1 MTNRE
6 RSQRNNVPA
15 ARQLRR
21 PLTPTERLLW
31 QQLRD
36 RHLDGLKFRRQHPV
50 GPFVLDFYC
59 EDLRLA
65 IEVDGGVHSTEEQ
78 ARRDAERQAVLEKMG
93 IRFIR
98 IPAAD
103 IEANLEAAVAQL
115 LNRIQTA
122 RDPT

>member
-1 MTNRE
+1 MSARE
-6 RSQRNNVPA
+6 RSHRNNVPA

-59 EDLRLA
+59 EELRLA
-65 IEVDGGVHSTEEQ
+65 VEVDGSVHTTEEQ
-78 ARRDAERQAVLEKMG
+78 ARRDAERQALLEETG

-103 IEANLEAAVAQL
+103 IETNLEAAIAALQT
-115 LNRIQTA
+115 RIRTEND
-122 RDPT
+122 RT

>member
-1 MTNRE
+1 MAHAG
-6 RSQRNNVPA
+6 RSHRNNVRA

-31 QQLRD
+31 EHLRD
-36 RHLDGLKFRRQHPV
+36 RRLDGLKFRRQHPV

-59 EDLRLA
+59 VELRLA

-78 ARRDAERQAVLEKMG
+78 AHHDADRQAVLEEAG

-103 IEANLEAAVAQL
+103 IEADLEAVITRL
-115 LNRIQTA
+115 LIHMQPDRTS
-122 RDPT
+122 